1 MEQHQKQT
9 PELFVYVCK
18 KVIGGDFKV
27 ILLATSSLSLLWGL
41 KPCFHSGILLLL
53 KVSKL
58 CKLPTVSFWTDNNL
72 MKTNLVFFFS
82 FLFLFHSVFL
92 PGISPCNGM
101 ECFIKSDEN
110 SIWILNICTK
120 LSLSFHIVKLFSR
133 MYCVLWT

>member
-1 MEQHQKQT
+1 MHRRRNSSKRVKSNNIESCCRTKKKKTINIYLLIVEQHQKQT

-58 CKLPTVSFWTDNNL
+58 CKLSTVSFWTDNNL
-72 MKTNLVFFFS
+72 MKTSLSFFFS
-82 FLFLFHSVFL
+82 FLVFF
-92 PGISPCNGM
+92 S
-101 ECFIKSDEN
+101 
-110 SIWILNICTK
+110 
-120 LSLSFHIVKLFSR
+120 LSLLAWDISL
-133 MYCVLWT
+133 